1 MDNIIQHFIKEGI
14 KNLQDKILKLLKEGE
29 GLTAIVA
36 EIKKET
42 DALGR
47 GICVEIIESL
57 DSSIKQDP
65 KRKKDWYVERT
76 NDEKSVITKLGQ
88 ITYHRT
94 YYKSKDG
101 KKCRHLVDEIL
112 GISPHER
119 IDREVRAELVEGA
132 CNLSYRKTGANTCD
146 VEISGQTV
154 MKSVRSIEKL
164 KLEKLA
170 GERKTVDFLYV
181 EADEDH
187 IALQTGGT
195 AMPRLV
201 YVHEGITEENGRRRL
216 LNPYYIAGLKGK
228 SAEIWQEVYEYIEDN
243 YETDKIKTIYLSGDG
258 AAWIKQG
265 LDFLPNSKF
274 VLDRY
279 HMNKYVTKATAHM
292 PGYATKIWDCLNEV
306 DLEEM
311 SAVFIELYGAT
322 ESESKKKEIED
333 SWNYFTNNW
342 AGIEIREKE
351 NMRIIGCSAEG
362 HNSHVL
368 AARMSSRPMGW
379 SIDGAEKMARL
390 RAFKANKGVVLD
402 FIKTQDKEEKLYNIT
417 KKLLKQTAKGLKSK
431 TAERLNNIAIINIGK
446 KTGLYNELKSIR

>member
-1 MDNIIQHFIKEGI
+1 
-14 KNLQDKILKLLKEGE
+14 
-29 GLTAIVA
+29 
-36 EIKKET
+36 
-42 DALGR
+42 
-47 GICVEIIESL
+47 
-57 DSSIKQDP
+57 
-65 KRKKDWYVERT
+65 
-76 NDEKSVITKLGQ
+76 
-88 ITYHRT
+88 
-94 YYKSKDG
+94 
-101 KKCRHLVDEIL
+101 
-112 GISPHER
+112 
-119 IDREVRAELVEGA
+119 
-132 CNLSYRKTGANTCD
+132 
-146 VEISGQTV
+146 V

-170 GERKTVDFLYV
+170 GGRKTVDFLYV